1 LTPRD
6 FVRKWKAATL
16 KERSAAQEHF
26 LDLCELVGHGKP
38 AALDPTGE
46 SFCFEK
52 GAEKRG
58 GSDGFADVW
67 KRGFFALEYKGK
79 HKDLEAAWK
88 QLDEYR
94 ADLEN
99 PPLLVTCDT
108 ARIEIHT
115 SFQNAKHVVY
125 PIALEDLVQPQKL
138 ELLRWVFF
146 EPERFRPG
154 KINPVVTADAA
165 KALGEL
171 ALRLR
176 NRGFEARAV
185 ARFLDR
191 ILFALFAE
199 DIGLLPN
206 EVASKLFEATRG
218 KPELFETLVGDLFR
232 KMADGGFFGVDRI
245 PHVNGS
251 LFDDASALAL
261 SEEELALLAS
271 AARLDWSA
279 IDPSI
284 FGTLFERGLD
294 PAKRAQLGAHYTSRE
309 DIETLVEPVVLAPL
323 RREWAE
329 VQALVDRLLT
339 TGKKTES
346 AAQGKALAKALTV
359 AEHKKAKA
367 EAEIFL
373 LRFLDRLEKIKVLDP
388 ACGSG
393 NFLYVTLRKLKDLE
407 SEVYDFLL
415 DRGFQSP
422 LRVGIG
428 PWQLY
433 GIEINQ
439 YAHELAQMTVW
450 IGYLQWLRQHG
461 TTTWKEPILQAMS
474 NIENKDAILDLTDP
488 ENPKEPT
495 WPKVDYIVGNP
506 PFLGTKKLRGEL
518 GDQYV
523 EALFKLYGE
532 RIPNFSDL
540 CCYWF
545 EKAREAISK
554 TSATRAGLLGTQGIR
569 GGLNREVLKRIKE
582 SGGIFWAWSDR
593 DWTLNGANVHVS
605 MIGFDDGSET
615 SAMLDGE
622 AVLVINSDLT
632 AAADTTTAIAL
643 RGNRD
648 RAFYTDVKAGPFEL
662 AEPEAIRLIH
672 EPNPNG
678 RPTSDVVVPWINGLD
693 VLRRPRCIWI
703 VDFEDWEDA
712 ARASRYD
719 AAFSLLKERVQP
731 IRSQVKRDRYRRLW
745 WLHAEPC
752 MGMRRAIQAADSF
765 IVTPIV
771 SKHRIFAW
779 MDHPTL
785 PDHAVVAVAS
795 QSDVDFGILH
805 SIVHEIWSRQQG
817 TQVRERESGF
827 RYTPTTCFETFP
839 FPLPAESVADA
850 ISAAAKQLDELR
862 RAWLNPPEWT
872 KEEVLEFPG
881 SVDGPWKR
889 FVHEPDA
896 RGIGTVRWPRIVARD
911 AEAAKKLAKRTLTNL
926 YNERPAWLDLAHK
939 KLDEAVFAAY
949 GWPGD
954 LTDEQI
960 LERLLAL
967 NLERAAAEEGAEE
980 ES

>member
-1 LTPRD
+1 MTPRD

-38 AALDPTGE
+38 AAVDPTGE

-58 GSDGFADVW
+58 GTDGFADVW

-125 PIALEDLVQPQKL
+125 PIALDEITQPEKL
-138 ELLRWVFF
+138 ELLRAVFF
-146 EPERFRPG
+146 EPEKFRPG
-154 KINPVVTADAA
+154 RINPVVTADAA

-171 ALRLR
+171 AQRLR
-176 NRGFEARAV
+176 GRGLEPLPV

-206 EVASKLFEATRG
+206 EVASKLFEASRG

-232 KMADGGFFGVDRI
+232 KMAEGGFFGVDRI
-245 PHVNGS
+245 PHINGS
-251 LFDDASALAL
+251 LFDDASTIAL
-261 SEEELALLAS
+261 SEEELGLLAS

-309 DIETLVEPVVLAPL
+309 DIETLVEPVVMAPL

-329 VQALVDRLLT
+329 VRTMVERLLA
-339 TGKKTES
+339 TGKKVDGPLPEKPLTG
-346 AAQGKALAKALTV
+346 QAL
-359 AEHKKAKA
+359 KKAEA
-367 EAEIFL
+367 EAEIFV
-373 LRFLDRLEKIKVLDP
+373 LRYLDRLEKVKVLDP

-407 SEVYDFLL
+407 SEVYDFMLG
-415 DRGFQSP
+415 RGLQSP
-422 LRVGIG
+422 LRVGVG

-488 ENPKEPT
+488 ERPKEPT
-495 WPKVDYIVGNP
+495 WPKVDFIVGNP
-506 PFLGTKKLRGEL
+506 PFLGSQLMRRELGGEYVGKLR
-518 GDQYV
+518 
-523 EALFKLYGE
+523 ALYDE
-532 RIPNFSDL
+532 RLPGQADL

-545 EKAREAISK
+545 ERARSAIQGR
-554 TSATRAGLLGTQGIR
+554 AAARAGLLATQGIR
-569 GGLNREVLKRIKE
+569 GGGNRQVLDRIE
-582 SGGIFWAWSDR
+582 DSGGIYWAQSDR
-593 DWTLNGANVHVS
+593 EWILDGANVHVS
-605 MIGFDDGSET
+605 MVGFDDGTET
-615 SAMLDGE
+615 QKELDGQSV
-622 AVLVINSDLT
+622 AQIHADLT
-632 AAADTTTAIAL
+632 SGANATRAL
-643 RGNRD
+643 RLADSPCHSFQGPVKVG
-648 RAFYTDVKAGPFEL
+648 AFDLLGTD
-662 AEPEAIRLIH
+662 AIPWLL
-672 EPNPNG
+672 EPNPHG
-678 RPTSDVVVPWINGLD
+678 RPNSD
-693 VLRRPRCIWI
+693 VLRPWLTGRSITARDEGVWI
-703 VDFEDWEDA
+703 VDFGEMSLDSA
-712 ARASRYD
+712 ALYSRPFHHVQQQVYPERSKNNRA
-719 AAFSLLKERVQP
+719 
-731 IRSQVKRDRYRRLW
+731 RRRELW
-745 WLHAEPC
+745 WIHGEVNNAL
-752 MGMRRAIQAADSF
+752 RAAMSPLARYIGLCQTA
-765 IVTPIV
+765 
-771 SKHRIFAW
+771 KHRLFVW
-779 MDHPTL
+779 VPTAIL
-785 PDHAVVAVAS
+785 PAQTVIAFT
-795 QSDVDFGILH
+795 SDEDCVLGYLH
-805 SIVHEIWSRQQG
+805 SRVHGVWASAQG
-817 TQVRERESGF
+817 TQLREKESGF

-839 FPLPAESVADA
+839 FPLPANNAAEA
-850 ISAAAKQLDELR
+850 ISAAAKELDELR
-862 RAWLNPPEWT
+862 KAWLNPPEWT

-881 SVDGPWKR
+881 SVDGPWRR

-896 RGIGTVRWPRIVARD
+896 RGIGTVRWPRVVARD
-911 AEAAKKLAKRTLTNL
+911 AEAAKKLVQRTLTKL

-949 GWPGD
+949 GWPSD

-967 NLERAAAEEGAEE
+967 NLERAAAEGGEK
-980 ES
+980 

>member
-1 LTPRD
+1 MTPRD
-6 FVRKWKAATL
+6 FVKKWKAATL

-38 AALDPTGE
+38 AALDPQGE
-46 SFCFEK
+46 FFCFEK

-99 PPLLVTCDT
+99 PPLLLTCDT
-108 ARIEIHT
+108 SRIEIHT

-125 PIALEDLVQPQKL
+125 PIALEELVQPEKL

-171 ALRLR
+171 AQRLR
-176 NRGFEARAV
+176 GRGLEPRAV

-191 ILFALFAE
+191 LLFALFAE

-218 KPELFETLVGDLFR
+218 KPELFETLIGDLFR

-245 PHVNGS
+245 PHINGS
-251 LFDDASALAL
+251 LFDDASTIALT
-261 SEEELALLAS
+261 EEELGLLAA

-309 DIETLVEPVVLAPL
+309 DIETLVEPVVMAPL

-329 VQALVDRLLT
+329 VRTTVERLLA
-339 TGKKTES
+339 TGKKVEGPLPEKPLTG
-346 AAQGKALAKALTV
+346 QAL
-359 AEHKKAKA
+359 KKAEA
-367 EAEIFL
+367 EAEIFV
-373 LRFLDRLEKIKVLDP
+373 LRFLDRLEKVKVLDP

-407 SEVYDFLL
+407 SEVYDFMLN
-415 DRGFQSP
+415 RGLQSP
-422 LRVGIG
+422 LRVGVG

-488 ENPKEPT
+488 AHPKEPT
-495 WPKVDYIVGNP
+495 WPKVDFIVGNP
-506 PFLGTKKLRGEL
+506 PFLGGKLLRREL
-518 GDQYV
+518 GDAYV
-523 EALFKLYGE
+523 DHLFAFWNNEVPREA
-532 RIPNFSDL
+532 DL

-545 EKAREAISK
+545 ERARKALSK
-554 TSATRAGLLGTQGIR
+554 GSCDRVGLLATQGIR
-569 GGLNREVLKRIKE
+569 GGANRRVLEHIKE
-582 SGGIFWAWSDR
+582 TGDIFWAWSDR
-593 DWTLNGANVHVS
+593 EWILEGAAVHVS
-605 MIGFDDGSET
+605 MVGFGVASHLPLW
-615 SAMLDGE
+615 LDGVE
-622 AVLVINSDLT
+622 VSRINADLT
-632 AAADTTTAIAL
+632 SGAATAEAKKLSENELLSFMGDTK
-643 RGNRD
+643 G
-648 RAFYTDVKAGPFEL
+648 GPFDVAFESIETL
-662 AEPEAIRLIH
+662 LG
-672 EPNPNG
+672 EPNPHG
-678 RPTSDVVVPWINGLD
+678 RPNSDSVVPWCNGLD
-693 VLRRPRCIWI
+693 VTRRDRGLWI
-703 VDFEDWEDA
+703 VDFRPGSSHEECA
-712 ARASRYD
+712 LYQGIFRLCEERVKVAREASRS
-719 AAFSLLKERVQP
+719 A
-731 IRSQVKRDRYRRLW
+731 VKTW
-745 WLHAEPC
+745 WLHERPRPD
-752 MGMRRAIQAADSF
+752 MRAKLQPLSRF
-765 IVTPIV
+765 LGTVTV
-771 SKHRIFAW
+771 AKHRLFVWFSA
-779 MDHPTL
+779 PTL
-785 PDHAVVAVAS
+785 PDHQVIVFARE
-795 QSDVDFGILH
+795 DDFFMGVLH
-805 SIVHEIWSRQQG
+805 SKPHEVWALAQG
-817 TQVRERESGF
+817 TQLREMESGF

-839 FPLPAESVADA
+839 FPLPAEGVADA
-850 ISAAAKQLDELR
+850 IGAAAKELDELR
-862 RAWLNPPEWT
+862 KAWLNPPEWV

-896 RGIGTVRWPRIVARD
+896 RGIGTVRWPRVVARD

-939 KLDEAVFAAY
+939 KLDQAVFAAY
-949 GWPGD
+949 GWPSD

-960 LERLLAL
+960 LEKLLAL
-967 NLERAAAEEGAEE
+967 NLERAAAESKRQA
-980 ES
+980 